1 MKIRYVI
8 DIDVDYDYENLDELQ
23 FKLKD
28 ELEEYVKD
36 SELGYYADKT
46 SVKLQDD
53 YCIKEERKKLKKQI
67 PKKPIITV
75 DCFFNGQ
82 PIYDTWGCPNCGKVN
97 DTDFEDYQY
106 CPDCGQ
112 ALDWSDHPTEKG
124 GADK

>member
-28 ELEEYVKD
+28 ELEEYVKN

-53 YCIKEERKKLKKQI
+53 YCIKEEKKKLLKQV
-67 PKKPIITV
+67 PKKPYARDLWELGTAEGHS
-75 DCFFNGQ
+75 CPTCG
-82 PIYDTWGCPNCGKVN
+82 YDFPVSY
-97 DTDFEDYQY
+97 FEPY
-106 CPDCGQ
+106 CCKCGQ
-112 ALDWSDHPTEKG
+112 AINYKQKDHPTEKG
-124 GADK
+124 GVQE

>member
-1 MKIRYVI
+1 MQIRYII

-53 YCIKEERKKLKKQI
+53 YCIKEVNRLLKAGRKVL
-67 PKKPIITV
+67 
-75 DCFFNGQ
+75 
-82 PIYDTWGCPNCGKVN
+82 
-97 DTDFEDYQY
+97 
-106 CPDCGQ
+106 
-112 ALDWSDHPTEKG
+112 SHPTEKG
-124 GADK
+124 GGE